1 MHHTPPN
8 QETEVEGVIF
18 YSEGEGKQDKA
29 PTGVVGN
36 IKDKKLQ
43 SEGLIRINV
52 GQIIEQTDLSC
63 PDPSHVANQVYI
75 RAVDLAFEDEKDAK
89 DI

>member
-1 MHHTPPN
+1 VNRGRIPYDYKESKMHHTPSN
-8 QETEVEGVIF
+8 QETEIEGIIF

-29 PTGVVGN
+29 PGFVDN

-63 PDPSHVANQVYI
+63 PDPSHVAN
-75 RAVDLAFEDEKDAK
+75 
-89 DI
+89 